1 MLSCKANV
9 TNSIRLDITV
19 TFFHPMAASFSKKQP
34 LIYKMCY
41 LCLRTF
47 VTYVS
52 SPYREQGGGISIFSL
67 FDSTVNVSIS
77 KTEIGN
83 NLAGT
88 FGGGIAFS
96 GDGNINSFTV
106 IDSIEKA
113 VENNIIHHNIA
124 FGTPN
129 GGGGVAAI
137 TTDDDSDYDIK
148 FVNNTISDN
157 QAPTTGA
164 MGGGILADSNAET
177 MMGTINWTL
186 PNDIIFFNSSAGT
199 GDQVILM
206 PTGANATI
214 VLRFTDVSNA

>member
-1 MLSCKANV
+1 MIYLLITPQALMVELYLLLQNLTNQGNTITNNTTLAGGEIEGGAGILILNDDGSMADPIV
-9 TNSIRLDITV
+9 TVSLEGDNIT
-19 TFFHPMAASFSKKQP
+19 FNEAEG
-34 LIYKMCY
+34 
-41 LCLRTF
+41 
-47 VTYVS
+47 
-52 SPYREQGGGISIFSL
+52 EQGGGISIFSL

-129 GGGGVAAI
+129 GGG
-137 TTDDDSDYDIK
+137 
-148 FVNNTISDN
+148 
-157 QAPTTGA
+157 
-164 MGGGILADSNAET
+164 
-177 MMGTINWTL
+177 
-186 PNDIIFFNSSAGT
+186 
-199 GDQVILM
+199 
-206 PTGANATI
+206 
-214 VLRFTDVSNA
+214 